1 MCLLWTWSRS
11 WWNSHCLQDSSVE
24 HKFEDAQARMSERIR
39 QVSKFSRGRKFCF
52 NRLLHTHVCLLWKT
66 QRIKI
71 TFNNNI
77 FKHLVYMFCSF
88 LCGSILNDWILVY
101 ILFYVFSL
109 ISISWVSFHIISC
122 YFPLLFFDYI
132 ACTEWIYHN

>member
-1 MCLLWTWSRS
+1 M
-11 WWNSHCLQDSSVE
+11 QDSSVE

-52 NRLLHTHVCLLWKT
+52 NRLLHTDVCLLWKT

-77 FKHLVYMFCSF
+77 FKIENKDFTS
-88 LCGSILNDWILVY
+88 GNKKKADDE
-101 ILFYVFSL
+101 FSL
-109 ISISWVSFHIISC
+109 PEIRGIPSKKTNQECYLVSIMTAAGTGDFVIGIFTTGSE
-122 YFPLLFFDYI
+122 PQ
-132 ACTEWIYHN
+132 